1 MLDRFKIGH
10 FTDLKRATGCTVIVP
25 PEKNMT
31 SAAARGASPGSRE
44 YALLSPKRK
53 ISQISALV
61 LTGGSAFGLNCA
73 HGVMEAMVENGQGY
87 HTNFGLVPI
96 VPAAVIFDK
105 NVGDATAYPSAED
118 GQSALGSAKYN
129 NEEVGSMGVG
139 TGATVGKWRGMDF
152 AMKGGLGLAHQNYQ
166 NIKVSV
172 LTVVN
177 AVGDVLDKQGRIMAG
192 ALSKENVFLAKDDPF
207 CRWDESRVGLAENTL
222 LTAIMTNMI
231 LSKQQAHFVAER
243 AHHGIARR
251 IEPSHTGYD
260 GDISFVISSQELE
273 GKVDLLASL
282 VVSVVEESILNGI
295 KQADRLHG
303 VRSWK
308 DLQNE

>member
-1 MLDRFKIGH
+1 MLDKFRIGH
-10 FTDLKRATGCTVIVP
+10 YTDLERATGCTVIVP
-25 PEKNMT
+25 PEINMA

-53 ISQISALV
+53 ISRISALV

-73 HGVMEAMVENGQGY
+73 HGVMESMVEHGLGY
-87 HTNFGLVPI
+87 QTNFGLVPI

-105 NVGDATAYPSAED
+105 NLGDATAYPTTGD
-118 GQSALGSAKYN
+118 GIRALESAKYN
-129 NEEVGSMGVG
+129 NLEMGNVGVGS
-139 TGATVGKWRGMDF
+139 GATVGKWRGMDF

-166 NIKVSV
+166 NIKVTA

-177 AVGDVLDKQGRIMAG
+177 AVGDVLDKQGQIIAG
-192 ALSKENVFLAKDDPF
+192 AVSKEDVFLAKDDPF
-207 CRWDESRVGLAENTL
+207 CRWDDSRIGLAENTL
-222 LTAIMTNMI
+222 LTTIMTNVN

-260 GDISFVISSQELE
+260 GDISFVISSQEVE

-282 VVSVVEESILNGI
+282 VVSAVEESILNGI
-295 KQADRLHG
+295 KQAQSIHG
-303 VRSWK
+303 IRSWK
-308 DLQNE
+308 DLNK